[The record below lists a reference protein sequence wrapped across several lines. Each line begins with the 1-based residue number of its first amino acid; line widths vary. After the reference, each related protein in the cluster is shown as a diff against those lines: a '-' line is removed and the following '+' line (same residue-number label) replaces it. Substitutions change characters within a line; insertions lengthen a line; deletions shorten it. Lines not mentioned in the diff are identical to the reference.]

1 MTPRTTV
8 PRVALALR
16 PTPVARMRSEL
27 GPELWVK
34 RDDLT
39 GSVLS
44 GNKVR
49 KLEYLLADA
58 QVQGADVVFTCGGV
72 QSNHCRATAIAA
84 RQLGLP
90 CVVFLRVD
98 DPSQIPAPT
107 GNLLLD
113 RLVGA
118 EIRYI
123 SRADYA
129 RRREVMAEAA
139 AGRNAYIIPE
149 GGSNALGSL
158 GYYDCIGEL
167 VSQLGE
173 APLTVVYAAGS
184 GGTGAGLVAGVLNR
198 ALPWRV
204 VGVNVCDDR
213 AYFVEAIGAIVEDM
227 QARFDLSFAFERE
240 SLEILDG
247 YVGRGYA
254 KSRPE
259 ELACLIALARA
270 EGLVLDPV
278 YTGKAWYG
286 LTQTLARDAHALG
299 SRIVFIHTGGVF
311 GLFGEGTSRELS
323 GLL

>member
-1 MTPRTTV
+1 M

-16 PTPVARMRSEL
+16 PTPVALLTRVQL

-58 QVQGADVVFTCGGV
+58 REQRAEAVVTCGGV

-98 DPSQIPAPT
+98 DPAQVPPPT

-118 EIRYI
+118 EVRYI

-129 RRREVMAEAA
+129 RRRELMADATP
-139 AGRNAYIIPE
+139 GRRAYVIPE

-158 GYYDCIGEL
+158 GYHDCVGEL
-167 VSQLGE
+167 AEQLGE
-173 APLTVVYAAGS
+173 EPLTIVYAAGS
-184 GGTGAGLVAGVLNR
+184 GGTGAGLVAGVLHR
-198 ALPWRV
+198 KLPWRV

-227 QARFDLSFAFERE
+227 QARFDLRFPFSRD
-240 SLEILDG
+240 SLELLVG

-259 ELACLIALARA
+259 ELTALVSLART

-286 LTQTLARDAHALG
+286 LTQTLAKDPHALG
-299 SRIVFIHTGGVF
+299 TRIVFLHTGGVF
-311 GLFGEGTSRELS
+311 GLFGGDTSAELG